1 MSSELNSKEISGTIQ
16 RFFLLEI
23 NILAAHALSKSKM
36 ISRRQGGDDP
46 TCSGQTSGVY
56 VYTLSKPMTPPG
68 VPRHSRLCRNYHFVI
83 PCKRSATRNPVFS
96 VGSGCR
102 LACPSGYSQ
111 AWRCLWR
118 FLLLRHS
125 LIRRGFLP
133 GCVTNKDSALI

>member
-68 VPRHSRLCRNYHFVI
+68 IRDCVATSPAGGGRGGRLM
-83 PCKRSATRNPVFS
+83 
-96 VGSGCR
+96 
-102 LACPSGYSQ
+102 
-111 AWRCLWR
+111 
-118 FLLLRHS
+118 
-125 LIRRGFLP
+125 
-133 GCVTNKDSALI
+133 

>member
-36 ISRRQGGDDP
+36 ILRRQGGDDP

-68 VPRHSRLCRNYHFVI
+68 VPRHSRLCRNYYFVI
-83 PCKRSATRNPVFS
+83 PCKRSATRNPVLSMVSWIPAFAGMTIRGVLQS
-96 VGSGCR
+96 FLCYYDTVSFAGVSCR
-102 LACPSGYSQ
+102 AASPTK
-111 AWRCLWR
+111 
-118 FLLLRHS
+118 
-125 LIRRGFLP
+125 I
-133 GCVTNKDSALI
+133 AL